1 MLPRASITG
10 VLLSISCVLVSC
22 SKSEVGGAGGGVP
35 LPGGSAKPLAGSGG
49 GFSADLAK
57 ELGVPGSGAAKD
69 GRALPSAG
77 SNAKA
82 GASPVAEISKAGSGS
97 NSPSEVIGS
106 GGSAAASR
114 AGTSAAPPEATK
126 AGSGAR
132 PAEAGEATKAGSG
145 ARPAEAG
152 ETTKAGSGARPAEAG
167 EATKAGSGARPA
179 EAGEATKA
187 GSGARPAEA
196 GSGAVVAKAGSGAV
210 VAKAGSGAVVA
221 KAGSG
226 AVAMAGSG
234 APKLPDEKA
243 GGPPAGA
250 GSAGVKAGNASEQT
264 KPGAAAKAGN
274 SPEPLAPTKP
284 AKLTAELAAIKL
296 SLLPNWDRDVD
307 EPGSFQYVVRIKGT
321 QNTKTFVF
329 RYGYDDPKVPLDR
342 EQYKKYL
349 LETRTMTGEL
359 RDRQRGSAWFIEGA
373 DATGSP
379 AFRYIVLHGGKRLI
393 CYGSLYKDAESSK
406 LGDDRDQTVIQAKQ
420 ICETLAL

>member
-114 AGTSAAPPEATK
+114 AGTSAAPP
-126 AGSGAR
+126 
-132 PAEAGEATKAGSG
+132 
-145 ARPAEAG
+145 

>member
-114 AGTSAAPPEATK
+114 AGTSAAPPEA
-126 AGSGAR
+126 
-132 PAEAGEATKAGSG
+132 
-145 ARPAEAG
+145 
-152 ETTKAGSGARPAEAG
+152 TKAGSGARPAEAG